1 MAEKLDKK
9 QLGEWLLN
17 SLKQRDEE
25 SALKAI
31 RRGADLTLAT
41 AEGLSALCLAIYKH
55 QTKAALELIARG
67 ANVNYQNFTQCVGL
81 TPLMRA
87 CFDGQDKVVD
97 MLLTAKADANLK
109 DADGRTALHCASH
122 FDGLCDRSQMV
133 PKLLKVKGIDVNA
146 ATKEG
151 FTVLMANFGQP
162 ENIKLLL
169 EAGADMEAKDNE
181 GRTAYD
187 QVKGTLLNGRAAKV
201 YEGIYDN
208 FNRIA
213 REKHEDMVNEAV
225 SIMMEG
231 SRVPIQGM
239 RRIKLKGGFWAYA

>member
-1 MAEKLDKK
+1 MTVDIKIRLGA
-9 QLGEWLLN
+9 QLIRSILKRDAATALEI
-17 SLKQRDEE
+17 LKQGPD
-25 SALKAI
+25 I
-31 RRGADLTLAT
+31 TIADRS
-41 AEGLSALCLAIYKH
+41 GMSALCSAAQKGMEDVV
-55 QTKAALELIARG
+55 AALLAAG
-67 ANVNYQNFTQCVGL
+67 AAVNYQNFTENVGL

-87 CFDGQDKVVD
+87 CFDGEDKVVD
-97 MLLTAKADANLK
+97 MLLAAKADANLK

-122 FDGLCDRSQMV
+122 FDGLCDRSFII
-133 PKLLKVKGIDVNA
+133 PKLLKVEGIDVNA
-146 ATKEG
+146 ATKDG

-169 EAGADMEAKDNE
+169 EAGADMEAKDNQ

-201 YEGIYDN
+201 YEGIYEN

-213 REKHEDMVNEAV
+213 REKHEEMVNEAV
-225 SIMMEG
+225 SIMMDG
-231 SRVPIQGM
+231 SRAPIQGM